1 MPWVTTSAGVEE
13 WMPAPHEPTAA
24 PDLRAQIAATRAKVQ
39 IDAQLAA
46 AAPTRPLTL
55 AEQIAATRAKVAG
68 GGNTATAGDLAE
80 TCTLPPTLPPPPPR
94 PLSLAEQIA
103 ATRAKAVSA
112 SVPEE
117 TPEEARERRVRAKEA
132 REAAERAE
140 LEAELRAEE
149 EARRQAELE
158 SEAEV
163 AAFLAKEAE
172 EKAAAQAVAAAAH
185 GAETA
190 ADLAEPDLPFK
201 PTLAQQIAATR
212 AKLAREECARHDA
225 EATAAAD
232 ASVVS
237 TRSAPDVAPKLP
249 SGFKS
254 ADELAK
260 PLEVPQPLIASDR
273 PQI

>member
-1 MPWVTTSAGVEE
+1 
-13 WMPAPHEPTAA
+13 MPAPHEPTAA

-94 PLSLAEQIA
+94 PLSFAEQIA

-112 SVPEE
+112 SLPEE

-163 AAFLAKEAE
+163 AAFLEAE

-232 ASVVS
+232 ASMVS

-273 PQI
+273 LQI

>member
-1 MPWVTTSAGVEE
+1 MPWVTSSAGVEE

-80 TCTLPPTLPPPPPR
+80 TCTLAPTLPPPPPR

-117 TPEEARERRVRAKEA
+117 TPEEARDTPITRAFKEKI
-132 REAAERAE
+132 AAER
-140 LEAELRAEE
+140 
-149 EARRQAELE
+149 E
-158 SEAEV
+158 S
-163 AAFLAKEAE
+163 FIKSR
-172 EKAAAQAVAAAAH
+172 
-185 GAETA
+185 
-190 ADLAEPDLPFK
+190 EPDW
-201 PTLAQQIAATR
+201 R
-212 AKLAREECARHDA
+212 
-225 EATAAAD
+225 
-232 ASVVS
+232 
-237 TRSAPDVAPKLP
+237 
-249 SGFKS
+249 
-254 ADELAK
+254 
-260 PLEVPQPLIASDR
+260 
-273 PQI
+273 

>member
-1 MPWVTTSAGVEE
+1 
-13 WMPAPHEPTAA
+13 MPAPHEPTAA

-46 AAPTRPLTL
+46 AAPTKPLTL

-68 GGNTATAGDLAE
+68 GGNAATAETAAE
-80 TCTLPPTLPPPPPR
+80 TCTLASTLPPPASR

-103 ATRAKAVSA
+103 ATRAKAASA

-149 EARRQAELE
+149 ESKRQAELE
-158 SEAEV
+158 SELEV

-172 EKAAAQAVAAAAH
+172 EKAAAQAGAAAAH

-212 AKLAREECARHDA
+212 AKLAREECARHAAD
-225 EATAAAD
+225 ATAAAE

-237 TRSAPDVAPKLP
+237 KRSAPNVAPKLP

-273 PQI
+273 LQI